1 MTSNGAGAR
10 PYSISL
16 WLVATAAIGLTVTTH
31 GGTEA
36 VSDGASV
43 PPSAPVV
50 VAISVAAPSSS
61 PPATLADDE
70 GRPEMVPPTTVGPN
84 VDRVQTSSRS
94 QAAADM
100 VLNSGTPV
108 FEGDFADPFL
118 LSVDDGLY
126 AYATNTRDAN
136 VPVLYAD
143 SSSDGE
149 FLGDALP
156 DLPQWA
162 NSLWNWAPAV
172 AEVDGTYVLYYT
184 TRHVESGRMCISVA
198 VADDPAGP
206 FVDDSTEP
214 LICDLEQGG
223 SIDPSPFIDT
233 DQSRWLLWKSDGNCC
248 GISTKIYAQRLTDDG
263 TGLAGEPTELI
274 RNDLRWERDVAEGP
288 SMIEIDGTHHLFYS
302 ANRWDSAD
310 YAVGHAMCSSVT
322 GPCTKDSVP
331 WLSSQTLGS
340 SEGVLGPGGLEVVDL
355 AHPFADLVVY
365 HAWTGG
371 AVGYETSVRALFAEP
386 IVWANGEPLRASS
399 LRIDPSSADLDIA
412 E

>member
-1 MTSNGAGAR
+1 MTTSAAGAR
-10 PYSISL
+10 SYSISR
-16 WLVATAAIGLTVTTH
+16 WLLVTAAIGLTVTTH

-36 VSDGASV
+36 VSDNTLVSTF
-43 PPSAPVV
+43 APVV
-50 VAISVAAPSSS
+50 TAAQSSS
-61 PPATLADDE
+61 PPATLAEDE
-70 GRPEMVPPTTVGPN
+70 ERPEMVPATDGST
-84 VDRVQTSSRS
+84 VDRVQTSSHS
-94 QAAADM
+94 QDAADM

-149 FLGDALP
+149 YLGDALP
-156 DLPQWA
+156 DLPHWT

-172 AEVDGTYVLYYT
+172 AEVDGTFVLYYT

-206 FVDDSTEP
+206 FVDDSAEP

-274 RNDLRWERDVAEGP
+274 RNDLGWESDVVEGP
-288 SMIEIDGTHHLFYS
+288 SMIEIDGTYHLFYS
-302 ANRWDSAD
+302 ANRWDTAD
-310 YAVGHAMCSSVT
+310 YAVGHAICASVT
-322 GPCTKDSVP
+322 GPCTKDSEP

-340 SEGVLGPGGLEVVDL
+340 SDGVLGPGGLEVVDL
-355 AHPFADLVVY
+355 AHPFADLVLY

-386 IVWANGEPLRASS
+386 IVWADGEPLRASS
-399 LRIDPSSADLDIA
+399 LRIDPNSADLDIA
-412 E
+412 D